1 MNREAKII
9 LALTGGS
16 HLSVHAFMLTFP
28 SLFLVI
34 QQEFA
39 VGLDTLGFMATAA
52 AFMFGLGAIPAGWL
66 EGRLGGRRLLL
77 LYQTGTLVAGLMVS
91 LAGSV
96 TTLLG
101 GLILLGLFASIY
113 HPAGLTL
120 ISRRVP
126 GLSRGMAI
134 HGIFGS
140 AGSALGPILATTI
153 ATLLSW
159 RSAYAALALF
169 NGLLALITLS
179 LIPPARKQ
187 SPPTTEAN
195 QVVRTNKPALLYYY
209 STAVL
214 MGFAY
219 AGFSTFLPAH
229 FALHT
234 NHLLVTLSPTLKAGL
249 FTSLVF
255 GAGILGQY
263 LGGILGD
270 RYHRPT
276 LLVWVVALN
285 LPLFFLMGFTSNLSL
300 VALGLLLGIVHFNFQ
315 PVGNSLVSEFT
326 HSRVR
331 GLGYGIGFFLSFGVG
346 SLAAALSG
354 IIAERVGTALVF
366 PTLGIILLP
375 AVLTSMLVK
384 RRA

>member
-39 VGLDTLGFMATAA
+39 VGLDTLGFMATAS

-66 EGRLGGRRLLL
+66 EGRIGGRRLLL
-77 LYQTGTLVAGLMVS
+77 LYQSGTLAAGLMVS

-134 HGIFGS
+134 HGIWGS

-153 ATLLSW
+153 ATFLSW
-159 RSAYAALALF
+159 RLAYAALALF
-169 NGLLALITLS
+169 NGLLALTTLS
-179 LIPPARKQ
+179 LVPARKQ
-187 SPPTTEAN
+187 SPLTTEAN
-195 QVVRTNKPALLYYY
+195 QVARTNKPALLYYY

-234 NHLLVTLSPTLKAGL
+234 NHLLETLSPTLKAGL

-285 LPLFFLMGFTSNLSL
+285 IPFFFLMGITSNLSL
-300 VALGLLLGIVHFNFQ
+300 VILGLLLGIVHFNFQ

-354 IIAERVGTALVF
+354 IIAERFGTAVVF

-375 AVLTSMLVK
+375 AFLTSMLVK